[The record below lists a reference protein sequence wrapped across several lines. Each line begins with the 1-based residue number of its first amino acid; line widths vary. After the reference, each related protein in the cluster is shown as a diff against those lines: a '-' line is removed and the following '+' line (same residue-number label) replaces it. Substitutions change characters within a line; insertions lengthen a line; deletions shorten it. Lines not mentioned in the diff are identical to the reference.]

1 MQFIEL
7 LKKHMASGLARILS
21 PIIAAIAM
29 VSSFSAGAR
38 SQVVQ
43 PMYGVPV
50 TPIVKY
56 GAPPTISVTALPP
69 TPSIA
74 SGNTSL
80 GALIAVIITAVLFI
94 VFVWVGLKYFLG
106 HREK

>member
-7 LKKHMASGLARILS
+7 IKKHMASGLARILS
-21 PIIAAIAM
+21 PIVAAIAM

-56 GAPPTISVTALPP
+56 GPPPSVSVSIVPP

-74 SGNTSL
+74 SGNPSL
-80 GALIAVIITAVLFI
+80 GAMIAVTVTAVLFI
-94 VFVWVGLKYFLG
+94 VCVWVGLKYFLG